1 MMLNRQ
7 DEGRATMTPKTLG
20 AAALAGVLLACGG
33 SGGGV
38 ASAPSSPAPGG
49 THASAHFV
57 FHYTALDTGNIASIA
72 GAVEGEYARILA
84 NLGVSSMPLVDVT
97 FHADHAALRAAV
109 GPLVGPIPAFASGL
123 VTSPTQI
130 HMISPNTPAGVPF
143 ARAVTNLVH
152 EFAHCVSLRVDPTFA
167 NDPRWLWEAV
177 ALYEAGQAVDL
188 RSVPYMAAVQPP
200 SFAALDAVSDTR
212 VYDVGYSIAEF
223 IVDRWG
229 TAALPALIAAHGDT
243 AAVLGVAL
251 PDFEGEWLAFVTA
264 RYAL

>member
-1 MMLNRQ
+1 MRP
-7 DEGRATMTPKTLG
+7 RAAGAGLL
-20 AAALAGVLLACGG
+20 AAALTACGG
-33 SGGGV
+33 GGPTP
-38 ASAPSSPAPGG
+38 PSSPTPTPGG
-49 THASAHFV
+49 THTTAHFV
-57 FHYTALDTGNIASIA
+57 FHFTALDAANIGSIA
-72 GAVEGEYARILA
+72 GSVEAEYPRILA
-84 NLGVSSMPLVDVT
+84 DLGVSTMPVVDVT
-97 FHADHAALRAAV
+97 FYADHAALQSAV
-109 GPLVGPIPAFASGL
+109 GPIVGPIPAFASGL

-130 HMISPNTPAGVPF
+130 HMISPNAPAGVPF
-143 ARAVTNLVH
+143 AQAVTNLVH

-188 RSVPYMAAVQPP
+188 GSVPYMAELEPP

-212 VYDVGYSIAEF
+212 VYDVGYSIGEF

-251 PDFEGEWLAFVTA
+251 SDFEGEWLAFVRA